1 MKRLQFLRKIPAPLW
16 VVWGIFGLWFLLALP
31 RPLFREPVSTVLED
45 KNGGLLAA
53 RIAEDGQWRFPLPDS
68 VPYKY
73 EKALLAFEDKRF
85 YYHAGVD
92 FISMARAMRQNLA
105 AKRVV
110 SGGST
115 ISMQVVRL
123 SRKPSS
129 RSMDQKLL
137 EMVLASRLELGYSK
151 KKILRLYA
159 AHAPFGGNV
168 VGLEAASW
176 RYFGKQPHLLSWAE
190 AATLAV
196 LPNSPGLIHPGRNR
210 DRLLAKRNRL
220 LDRMHQAGVID
231 ELTCLLAKEETL
243 PEAPIPLPQLAPHLM
258 ERARKERSAK
268 DDLRFSSTIDPALQ
282 QQVAGVLERHLVR
295 LKSNEIHNA
304 AAIVIE
310 VESGQIL
317 AYVGNVAGTGAE
329 HGEQVD
335 VVKAPRSSGSILKP
349 FLFAFAVQD
358 GIITPNSLLPDV
370 PTSIRGYRPENF
382 SNKYD
387 GAIQAKQALIRS
399 LNIPMVLL
407 LQRYGLERFH
417 YQLPKLGLSTFQKPA
432 SHYGLSLILGGGECT
447 LEQVTNAYACMART
461 VNHFPLH
468 NGLYEN
474 NLFRPAQFLVPE
486 REPSPPSLSP
496 NPAPLSASA
505 CWVTLEAMRQ
515 LERPDELGQWERFHS
530 SQPIAWKTG
539 TSFGFRDAWA
549 AGATPRYAVGVWA
562 GNADGEGRPG
572 LIGIKAAAPVLFD
585 IFELLPGS
593 GRWFEQPYD
602 EMKRVAVCRQSGYLP
617 LPICP
622 ADTLWLPA
630 VAQEGTACP
639 YHQMAHLDPS
649 MQRQVNSSCMPPS
662 EMVHEP
668 WFVLPPLE
676 EHYYVQQHPE
686 YKLLPPFLEGCD
698 QSEAGLPMQLIE
710 PKVNTRIYIPRNLDG
725 TLSRTVFRAAH
736 RRPEAVLFWHID
748 DHYVGKT
755 EQFHNLELS
764 PEPGDH
770 ILTLVDD
777 QGNRLQRKFTI
788 LPGK

>member
-1 MKRLQFLRKIPAPLW
+1 MKRLHFLRKIPPPLW
-16 VVWGIFGLWFLLALP
+16 VVWGIFGLWYLLALP
-31 RPLFREPVSTVLED
+31 RPLFRDPVSTVLED
-45 KNGGLLAA
+45 AKGGLLGA
-53 RIAEDGQWRFPLPDS
+53 RIADDGQWRFPLPDS

-73 EKALLAFEDKRF
+73 EKALLTFEDKRF

-92 FISMARAMRQNLA
+92 FASMARAMRQNLA

-115 ISMQVVRL
+115 ISMQVIRL
-123 SRKPSS
+123 SRKPDT
-129 RSMDQKLL
+129 RSVGQKLL
-137 EMVLASRLELGYSK
+137 EMTLASRLELGYSK
-151 KKILRLYA
+151 KQILRLYA

-220 LDRMHQAGVID
+220 LDRMQEAGILD
-231 ELTCLLAKEETL
+231 ELSCLLAKEEAL
-243 PEAPIPLPQLAPHLM
+243 PEAPLPLPQLAPHLM
-258 ERARKERSAK
+258 DRARAQRSGTE
-268 DDLRFSSTIDPALQ
+268 DLRFSTTIDPELQ
-282 QQVAGVLERHLVR
+282 QQAAQVLQRHLVR

-310 VESGQIL
+310 VETGQIL
-317 AYVGNVAGTGAE
+317 AYVGNAAGTGAE

-349 FLFAFAVQD
+349 FLFALSVQD

-407 LQRYGLERFH
+407 LQRYGLDRFH
-417 YQLPKLGLSTFQKPA
+417 YQLPKLGLSTFRRPA
-432 SHYGLSLILGGGECT
+432 SHYGLSIILGGGECT
-447 LEQVTNAYACMART
+447 LEEVTNTYACMART
-461 VNHFPLH
+461 VNHFHLH
-468 NGLYEN
+468 QGLYESD
-474 NLFRPAQFLVPE
+474 LFRPAHYLIPE
-486 REPSPPSLSP
+486 REPSRPSLGP
-496 NPAPLSASA
+496 NPVPLSAAA
-505 CWVTLEAMRQ
+505 CWATLEAMRQ
-515 LERPDELGQWERFHS
+515 LDRPDELGQWERFHS

-549 AGATPRYAVGVWA
+549 AGVTPRYAVGVWA

-572 LIGIKAAAPVLFD
+572 LIGIKAAAPILFD

-593 GRWFEQPYD
+593 GRWFDPPYD
-602 EMKRVAVCRQSGYLP
+602 EMRRVAVCRQSGYLP

-622 ADTLWLPA
+622 TDTLWLPLA
-630 VAQEGTACP
+630 ALEGPACF
-639 YHQMAHLDPS
+639 YHKTVHLDPVTK
-649 MQRQVNSSCMPPS
+649 RQVNSSCMLPS
-662 EMVHEP
+662 EMEHAP

-676 EHYYVQQHPE
+676 EHFFVQQHPE
-686 YKLLPPFLEGCD
+686 YKLLPPFLEGCEPSGAD
-698 QSEAGLPMQLIE
+698 LQMQLIE
-710 PKVNTRIYIPRNLDG
+710 PKANTRIYIPKNLDG
-725 TLSRTVFRAAH
+725 TLSRTVFQAAH
-736 RRPEAVLFWHID
+736 RRPGAVLYWHID

-755 EQFHNLELS
+755 EQFHNLELI
-764 PEPGDH
+764 PEPGEH
-770 ILTLVDD
+770 VLTLVDD